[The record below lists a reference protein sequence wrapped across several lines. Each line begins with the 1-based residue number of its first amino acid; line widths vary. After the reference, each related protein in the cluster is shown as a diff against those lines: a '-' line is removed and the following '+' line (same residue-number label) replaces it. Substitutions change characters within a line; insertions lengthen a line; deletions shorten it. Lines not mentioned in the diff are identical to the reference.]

1 MPGVI
6 LPPNNLLSGVPI
18 PAGGSGSL
26 GLHPH
31 QQSDEITMDSS
42 MHQSFINLIY
52 PSKSKK
58 LMTNELTGSVII
70 QSKDGTN
77 NLHSNLTSIPQQT
90 NSSSGG
96 STSHHQKSKS
106 LYVGNGG

>member
-58 LMTNELTGSVII
+58 LMTNELTGSVVI
-70 QSKDGTN
+70 QSKDGN
-77 NLHSNLTSIPQQT
+77 IHSNLTSIPQQT

-106 LYVGNGG
+106 LYVGGGG